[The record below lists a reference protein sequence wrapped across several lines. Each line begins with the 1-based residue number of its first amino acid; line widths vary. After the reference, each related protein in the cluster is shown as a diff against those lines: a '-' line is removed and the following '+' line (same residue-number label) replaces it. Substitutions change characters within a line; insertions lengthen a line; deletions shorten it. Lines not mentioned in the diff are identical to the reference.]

1 MNWQRVMA
9 LVGRHTLLI
18 KRNTARLLDVFFWP
32 IMEVIMWG
40 FMSLYLVRTDAH
52 IPSFVAF
59 FLGALIL
66 WETLMR
72 SSLGISVSYLEELWT
87 KNFINLFASPLT
99 PGEFI
104 AGTVVSSFLRVVV
117 SSAIIVAFSTVAYGF
132 NIFHLG
138 LPLAFFF
145 ANLLIM
151 GWSLGIVVVAL
162 IMRFG
167 QAAEMLAWAFAA
179 LFQPVSAV
187 FYPVSI
193 LPPFV
198 RTIALFVPSSHVFE
212 GMRQV
217 ITSGTVSGHDMLWAV
232 ALNIVY
238 FIGAVG
244 IFFASYRSA
253 KRSGRLA
260 RTWQ

>member
-1 MNWQRVMA
+1 MNGHRILA
-9 LVGRHTLLI
+9 LVARHTLLI

-32 IMEVIMWG
+32 IMEVVVFG
-40 FMSLYLVRTDAH
+40 FMTQYLVRSGGS
-52 IPSFVAF
+52 IPAFVAF

-66 WETLMR
+66 WETLIR
-72 SSLGISVSYLEELWT
+72 SSIGVSIAYLEELWT

-104 AGTVVSSFLRVVV
+104 AGTVASSFLRVIVSTVV
-117 SSAIIVAFSTVAYGF
+117 IVAFSAVAYGY
-132 NIFHLG
+132 NIFELG
-138 LPLAFFF
+138 IPLALFF

-151 GWSLGIVVVAL
+151 GWSIGIVVIAL
-162 IMRFG
+162 IIRFG

-193 LPPFV
+193 LPPAV
-198 RTIALFVPSSHVFE
+198 QTIAKFVPSSHVFE
-212 GMRQV
+212 GMRSI
-217 ITSGTVSGHDMLWAV
+217 ITTGHVPFSDMVWAV
-232 ALNIVY
+232 ALNVVYLIVA
-238 FIGAVG
+238 IT
-244 IFFASYRSA
+244 IFFAMYRGA
-253 KRSGRLA
+253 KRSGRLV